1 MTRNITCKVRRL
13 VARWTEMCIVMIL
26 VSSAF
31 WIGCD
36 KEDSED
42 APVVYS
48 AKGDITAKV
57 TEFKNFLGPANITP
71 GATSGRRE
79 INWDGVPDAMDD
91 QKLPADFFNP
101 VGAGA
106 QASLQRGINYA
117 SLNDAMVSQTHFVSV
132 NAQASGSF
140 TTFSGN
146 KGFAV
151 VNSNEWPVTFEVAG
165 QHTPATVKGFGAVF
179 SDVDKDNSTAIE
191 FFNGTTSLGKFFV
204 PSHDNTSSLSFLAVY
219 FPGNVVTS
227 LKISHEG
234 KLIDGEKD
242 ITQGGTKDLV
252 VMDDFIYSE
261 PLAR

>member
-1 MTRNITCKVRRL
+1 MTHNISRNIRRL
-13 VARWTEMCIVMIL
+13 VTGWVAVMI

-31 WIGCD
+31 VGCD
-36 KEDSED
+36 KEDSD
-42 APVVYS
+42 SAPIVYS
-48 AKGDITAKV
+48 AKGDISAKV
-57 TEFKNFLGPANITP
+57 NEFKNFLGPANITP
-71 GATSGRRE
+71 GMTTGRRE

-106 QASLQRGINYA
+106 QTSLQRGITYA
-117 SLNDAMVSQTHFVSV
+117 GLNDAMVSQTHFAGV
-132 NAQASGSF
+132 NANASGSF

-151 VNSNEWPVTFEVAG
+151 VNSNDWPVTFEVAG
-165 QHTPATVKGFGAVF
+165 QHTPATIKGFGAVF
-179 SDVDKDNSTAIE
+179 SDVDKDNSTSIE
-191 FFNGTTSLGKFFV
+191 FFNGSTSLGKFFV
-204 PSHDNTSSLSFLAVY
+204 PAHDNTSSLSFLAVY
-219 FPGNVVTS
+219 FPDNVVTS

-234 KLIDGEKD
+234 KLIDGEND

-261 PLAR
+261 PLPR